1 MARRFG
7 IELEVTGGNCNML
20 QVAALIAAE
29 GIKINV
35 EGYNH
40 TLRRAWK
47 IVSDGSL
54 RGTNMMELVSP
65 PLKGKKGMAEV
76 ATVARVLSANA
87 VTVNSS
93 CGMHVHVDAVN
104 MTAQNIKNAAKLFAI
119 HEEHIKALLPQS
131 RRITQWAKWPSDL
144 RIGETVQA
152 RCDAINHTTTVLQLQ
167 TLWGRDRY
175 RAINFESLSR
185 HNTIEFRSHSGT
197 VDATKIMAW
206 VALCLGIVRNAQQNI
221 DLGIKRPCGSNR
233 QFTTLVRYAGQAN
246 VKYFF
251 DRRVQFAA
259 DATAI

>member
-7 IELEVTGGNCNML
+7 IELEISGGNSNMQ
-20 QVAALIAAE
+20 QVAALIKAA

-40 TLRRAWK
+40 NLRNAWK

-54 RGTNMMELVSP
+54 RGNNMMELVSP

-76 ATVARVLSANA
+76 AIVAHVLTANA

-104 MTAQNIKNAAKLFAI
+104 MTAQNMKNAAKLFTI
-119 HEEHIKALLPQS
+119 HEEHIKAVLPQS

-144 RIGETVQA
+144 RIGDTVNA
-152 RCDAINHTTTVLQLQ
+152 RLDSINRMTTVLELQ
-167 TLWGRDRY
+167 ALWGRDRY
-175 RAINFESLSR
+175 RAINFESLTR

-197 VDATKIMAW
+197 IDATKIIAW
-206 VALCLGIVRNAQQNI
+206 VALCVGIVRNAEQNI
-221 DLGIKRPCGSNR
+221 DLGMKRPCGTNR
-233 QFTTLVRYAGQAN
+233 LFTTMARYAGQAH

-251 DRRVQFAA
+251 DRREQFAA
-259 DATAI
+259 DATAV